1 VLEAIDK
8 LPDGE
13 GNKAMSEQ
21 IIKTPVA
28 YLGDEDGFIYDADN
42 DIVADLDSLSDGC
55 YGDDAHPG
63 VKEFHEYRNC
73 VGEHIATCINEHES
87 LRQRVLDL
95 EAENAGLIAGL
106 KQAEGYVMETREAL
120 ALRDCVE
127 CGICA
132 FDVSPV
138 DSSQGFCWNCH
149 EFLTIKRAEKILNG
163 GDDE

>member
-1 VLEAIDK
+1 MDGIKIKEGNSMNNNDVLEAIDK
-8 LPDGE
+8 LPGGE
-13 GNKAMSEQ
+13 IMWYGPAPSWTA
-21 IIKTPVA
+21 TPRLTTRA
-28 YLGDEDGFIYDADN
+28 L
-42 DIVADLDSLSDGC
+42 
-55 YGDDAHPG
+55 
-63 VKEFHEYRNC
+63 K
-73 VGEHIATCINEHES
+73 S

-132 FDVSPV
+132 FEVSPV
-138 DSSQGFCWNCH
+138 DSSQGFCWNCQK
-149 EFLTIKRAEKILNG
+149 FLTIKLAEKILNG